1 VSGGVAR
8 RVAASTATQVGARV
22 VIGLIGI
29 ASIGVLTRYLGA
41 ADYGRYTLALA
52 FVSAFGVAADIGLY
66 TILVRELAR
75 TPERTGELVGNA
87 LTLRAI
93 LWVGASALAAA
104 IAFAVGYEPRVRA
117 AVALAALP
125 MGLGLLQAAVQ
136 AVFQARLDMLPVAIA
151 EVSGR
156 AAAFALAV
164 LVAVLDLGFY
174 AVLLAAAGGAL
185 ASLVLTAVFAARR
198 GVDLRPRADRAVWRA
213 LVVAALPLGLSLG
226 LTELYFRADQLII
239 SAFRPIEEVGL
250 YGLAFRVVELAA
262 TLPGALL
269 ASVFPVLAEG
279 RERGALQAAFDVFVV
294 LGAPL
299 ALGGLVLADDVVLA
313 VAGRE
318 FAGAADPLR
327 ILLFAIALAFVNGL
341 FGFLLVA
348 RDRQRDVLRLNLAA
362 LAVNLGLNVAL
373 VPSLGIEA
381 AAAVGVL
388 SELVIL
394 AGSWRYLRPLGEWP
408 GWGLLPKAVLAAA
421 VMTAVLWP
429 ADGLQLAVLV
439 VLAVAVYG
447 GVLGLLGGL
456 RGLRDLKPPR

>member
-1 VSGGVAR
+1 VSDDVAR
-8 RVAASTATQVGARV
+8 RVAASTAAQVGARV

-29 ASIGVLTRYLGA
+29 ASIAVLTRYLGA

-52 FVSAFGVAADIGLY
+52 FVAAFGVAADIGLY

-75 TPERTGELVGNA
+75 TPERTSELVGNA

-93 LWVGASALAAA
+93 LWVGASGLAAA

-136 AVFQARLDMLPVAIA
+136 AVFQARLDMLPVAVA

-156 AAAFALAV
+156 AVAFALAV
-164 LVAVLDLGFY
+164 LVAALDLGFY

-185 ASLVLTAVFAARR
+185 ASLVFTAAAAARR
-198 GVDLRPRADRAVWRA
+198 GVDLRPRADRAVWRT

-299 ALGGLVLADDVVLA
+299 ALGGLVLADDVVIA
-313 VAGRE
+313 VAGAE

-348 RDRQRDVLRLNLAA
+348 RDRQRDVLRINLAA

-381 AAAVGVL
+381 AAAIGVL

-408 GWGLLPKAVLAAA
+408 GWGLLPKALLAAV
-421 VMTAVLWP
+421 VMTLVLWP
-429 ADGLQLAVLV
+429 ADGLPLAVLV

-447 GVLGLLGGL
+447 GVLGLTGGL
-456 RGLRDLKPPR
+456 RGLRTLARR